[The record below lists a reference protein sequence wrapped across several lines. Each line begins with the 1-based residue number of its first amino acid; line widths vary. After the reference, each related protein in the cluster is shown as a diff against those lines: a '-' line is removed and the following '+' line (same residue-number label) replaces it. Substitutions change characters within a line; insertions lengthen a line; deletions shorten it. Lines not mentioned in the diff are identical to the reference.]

1 MSFGRATKACV
12 IDVASR
18 RALISKDDLDR
29 MATAV
34 ASHGVVLKG
43 RVDPM
48 GGFTFTMTPQPEA
61 GASNGRDDFD
71 SRFDDW
77 AAS

>member
-1 MSFGRATKACV
+1 MAG
-12 IDVASR
+12 R

-34 ASHGVVLKG
+34 AAHGVVIKG
-43 RVDPM
+43 RVDPL
-48 GGFTFTMTPQPEA
+48 GGFTFTMTRQREQV
-61 GASNGRDDFD
+61 ASSNDDLD
-71 SRFDDW
+71 DRLDDW